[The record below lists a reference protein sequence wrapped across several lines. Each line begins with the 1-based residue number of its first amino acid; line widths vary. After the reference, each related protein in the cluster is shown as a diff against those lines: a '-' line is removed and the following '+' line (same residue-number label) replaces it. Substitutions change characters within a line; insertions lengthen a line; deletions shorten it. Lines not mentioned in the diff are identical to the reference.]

1 MSAKHITDL
10 TIENFRGLE
19 RLELHGLQSV
29 NLIVGQNN
37 VGKTSLLEALLLSS
51 DSRQADRL
59 PGMLHGRVRNNQDD
73 YGHDHDPTFGRWI
86 IRDGVDIKHATL
98 TSFGEGFSASV
109 LLQKETQHAHR
120 KQPPAF
126 HPGECSYAGNEISLW
141 RKKETPTLRVRVV
154 SSLPSSGQGMVI
166 TVGNALRKRQG
177 EELIHKILKKI
188 DPRIQ
193 RVRVDPT
200 AEGNIVAVDIGL
212 SEMIPITQAGQ
223 GAVRLVM
230 MLSELIGE
238 SAQVCIIDEIENG
251 IHHTALK
258 DVWRGVAEI
267 SSVMGVQVFATTHSA
282 ECLAAANEVFFSED
296 TTQQNDFAL
305 IQLMRVKDQVV
316 GKVLSEKRVND
327 ALENEI
333 ELR

>member
-1 MSAKHITDL
+1 MPAKHITDL
-10 TIENFRGLE
+10 TLENFRGLG

-37 VGKTSLLEALLLSS
+37 VGKTSLLEAIVLSA
-51 DSRQADRL
+51 DSKLGVKL
-59 PGMLHGRVRNNQDD
+59 PGMLHGRVQISEHD
-73 YGHDHDPTFGRWI
+73 YGPERDSMFSRWI
-86 IRDGVDIKHATL
+86 IRDGDDIQQATL
-98 TSFGEGFSASV
+98 MATGEDFRAALV
-109 LLQKETQHAHR
+109 LQKGHSGPQITL
-120 KQPPAF
+120 PSDFSPDDF
-126 HPGECSYAGNEISLW
+126 SYGTEGIRVW
-141 RKKETPTLRVRVV
+141 RKKDPPVLRVRVV
-154 SSLPSSGQGMVI
+154 SCLPNSGRGMVT

-177 EELIHKILKKI
+177 EALIHSVLRKI

-193 RVRVDPT
+193 RVRVDPRE
-200 AEGNIVAVDIGL
+200 EGNIVAVDIGL

-223 GAVRLVM
+223 GAVRLVS

-238 SAQVCIIDEIENG
+238 NAQICIIDEIENG

-267 SSVMGVQVFATTHSA
+267 SAAMGVQVFATTHSA

-296 TTQQNDFAL
+296 SKQEKDFAL
-305 IQLMRVKDQVV
+305 IQLMRVKDQVI
-316 GKVLSEKRVND
+316 GKVLSEARVND

>member
-1 MSAKHITDL
+1 MLAKHITDL
-10 TIENFRGLE
+10 TVENFRGLE

-37 VGKTSLLEALLLSS
+37 VGKTSLLEAVLLSC
-51 DSRQADRL
+51 DSRQADQL
-59 PGMLHGRVRNNQDD
+59 PGMLHGRVRNNPR
-73 YGHDHDPTFGRWI
+73 DHGQESDPMFSRWV
-86 IRDGVDIKHATL
+86 IRDGDNSHEAKLMASGEDFRAT
-98 TSFGEGFSASV
+98 V
-109 LLQKETQHAHR
+109 LLQKEELRHQV
-120 KQPPAF
+120 PPVGMS
-126 HPGECSYAGNEISLW
+126 HDDLCHQSEGLRIW
-141 RKKETPTLRVRVV
+141 RKKAPAFLRVRVV
-154 SSLPSSGQGMVI
+154 SSLPSSGSAMVI

-200 AEGNIVAVDIGL
+200 PQGNIVALDIGL

-223 GAVRLVM
+223 GAVRLVT

-238 SAQVCIIDEIENG
+238 NAQVCIIDEIENG

-267 SSVMGVQVFATTHSA
+267 SSVMGVQVFSTTHSA

-305 IQLMRVKDQVV
+305 IQLMRVKDQVA